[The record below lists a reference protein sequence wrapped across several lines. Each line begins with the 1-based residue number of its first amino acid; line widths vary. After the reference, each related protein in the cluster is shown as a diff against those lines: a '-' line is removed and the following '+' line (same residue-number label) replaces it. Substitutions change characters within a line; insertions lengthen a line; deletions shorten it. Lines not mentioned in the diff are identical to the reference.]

1 MTALFDSF
9 GPSWRPVVQLAAGY
23 GAAAIMTLTAVVL
36 RIPTDH
42 ARWVFAGSVAPAL
55 AIALGYKART
65 ADRIRLAATS
75 AALFVLGVA
84 LVAVPTVQSR
94 LAHAAGDRL
103 KAIAELDLV
112 FVTAFVAG
120 AACIGLLVRLGL
132 EGDEGFTRPWA
143 SVLGDARWM
152 TMREAKSLFPPSG
165 KVVVGEA
172 YEPWKERRGS
182 DDMVPSNPRTW
193 GSGGKHQVLFYD
205 FTWGSTHMLFFAGS
219 GGFKTTSTVIPTA
232 RTYPGSMVI
241 LDPALEIGQQV
252 APLRRRLKGP
262 SGQPRKVFTIDP
274 LADTVQGCDV
284 LELLRKHPRQEL
296 ALGAYVKMLLTEKP
310 KAQSGSDA
318 FFEGNNFGLMSGLLM
333 YVLHGRVT
341 DYEPKDTRRPTLRQ
355 LRTLTALP
363 EKDLKTFIGT
373 IYANDGAEDRPGF
386 VRNEAA
392 RRFIRQTLAPFVSM
406 AQESWTGISA
416 QINTDTKW
424 LSVTALADTVCNPD
438 FSLTDLPKGETDV
451 FLQIDAEVL
460 KNNVGVVRILLGAM
474 FQAMQSQE
482 RAQNR
487 TGGAESVLFCLD
499 EVDALGYMS
508 ALEEARDRGRKFGIS
523 LMMLYQSVGQIE
535 KHFGKEGAVA
545 WFDSAAIVSYAV
557 VTSPETADRISRQAG
572 ECTVEVA
579 GTSERSNWWFGIWAK
594 GAQAQSR
601 MTYSTSLQKRPLI
614 LPHEVR
620 EMRRDEQIIFAAAK
634 PALRCG
640 RAIFFRRPEMM
651 EGLGKS
657 RLREGVPPVPMTTRQ
672 GRSGDAAL
680 HAAFDR
686 LASSATMMTTDDG
699 AEATG
704 FEGQDFE
711 QMPTATLPPSSADS
725 AIAAAMAAA
734 VAAEQAYAD
743 QRAAADQVFRFEP
756 VSATSPSAA
765 PDTATPA
772 TDDLIA
778 AAEAHFARRPIGRG
792 RR

>member
-9 GPSWRPVVQLAAGY
+9 GPTWRPLVQLAAGY
-23 GAAAIMTLTAVVL
+23 GTAAIMTMSAVVL

-42 ARWVFAGSVAPAL
+42 ARWVFAGAAAPAIAL
-55 AIALGYKART
+55 ALGYKART
-65 ADRIRLAATS
+65 ADRIKLAGTS
-75 AALFVLGVA
+75 AVLFVTGVG
-84 LVAVPTVQSR
+84 LVAVPTVQSH
-94 LAHAAGDRL
+94 LARAAGDRL
-103 KAIAELDLV
+103 KAIAGLDLV
-112 FVTAFVAG
+112 FVAAFVAG
-120 AACIGLLVRLGL
+120 ATCIGLLVRQAMDG
-132 EGDEGFTRPWA
+132 EEAFTRPWR

-152 TMREAKSLFPPSG
+152 SMRDARSLFPPTG

-193 GSGGKHQVLFYD
+193 GSGGKHQVLCYD
-205 FTWGSTHMLFFAGS
+205 FSWGSTHMLFFAGS

-232 RTYPGSMVI
+232 RYYPGSMVI

-252 APLRRRLKGP
+252 APLRKRLKGP

-284 LELLRKHPRQEL
+284 LELLRRHPRQEL
-296 ALGAYVKMLLTEKP
+296 GLGAYVKMLLTEKA

-318 FFEGNNFGLMSGLLM
+318 FFEGNNVGLMSGLLM

-363 EKDLKTFIGT
+363 EKDLKSFIGA
-373 IYANDGAEDRPGF
+373 IYANDGVEDRPGF
-386 VRNEAA
+386 VRNEAP

-406 AQESWTGISA
+406 AQESWTGIAA

-438 FSLTDLPKGETDV
+438 FSLADLPKGETDV
-451 FLQIDAEVL
+451 FLQFDAEVL

-474 FQAMQSQE
+474 FQAMQSKE
-482 RAQNR
+482 RAR
-487 TGGAESVLFCLD
+487 GAESVLFCLD

-535 KHFGKEGAVA
+535 KHFGKDGAIA

-557 VTSPETADRISRQAG
+557 VTSPETADRISKQAG
-572 ECTVEVA
+572 ECTVEVE

-601 MTYSTSLQKRPLI
+601 MTYSTNLQKRPLI

-657 RLREGVPPVPMTTRQ
+657 RLREGAPPEPVAPPQDQ
-672 GRSGDAAL
+672 GDDAVL
-680 HAAFDR
+680 HAAFDG
-686 LASSATMMTTDDG
+686 LASSVTPLKTDDG

-711 QMPTATLPPSSADS
+711 QQDFEQAPPEASTADATVAT
-725 AIAAAMAAA
+725 AIAAAAD
-734 VAAEQAYAD
+734 AELASLQE
-743 QRAAADQVFRFEP
+743 RAAADQPYGVEP
-756 VSATSPSAA
+756 AHNSSIDADRQSAA
-765 PDTATPA
+765 QPA
-772 TDDLIA
+772 GDLIA
-778 AAEAHFARRPIGRG
+778 TAEAMFARRPIGRG
-792 RR
+792 RS

>member
-1 MTALFDSF
+1 MTALFDSL
-9 GPSWRPVVQLAAGY
+9 GPAWRPVIQLAAGY
-23 GAAAIMTLTAVVL
+23 SAAAVITAAAISL
-36 RIPTDH
+36 RLPSDH
-42 ARWVFAGSVAPAL
+42 VRWVFAGTAAP
-55 AIALGYKART
+55 AIALALGVNART
-65 ADRIRLAATS
+65 SDRIKLAVTS
-75 AALFVLGVA
+75 AAVFITA
-84 LVAVPTVQSR
+84 ITLVAVPTIGIHLSQSP
-94 LAHAAGDRL
+94 ADRL
-103 KAIAELDLV
+103 KAIADLDPI
-112 FVTAFVAG
+112 FVAAFIAG
-120 AACIGLLVRLGL
+120 FTCIGLLVRLIID
-132 EGDEGFTRPWA
+132 GDEAFTRPWA

-152 TMREAKSLFPPSG
+152 SMREAKSLFPPTG

-193 GSGGKHQVLFYD
+193 GSGGRHQVLFYD
-205 FTWGSTHMLFFAGS
+205 FSWGSTHMLFFAGS

-232 RTYPGSMVI
+232 RYYPGSMVI

-252 APLRRRLKGP
+252 APLRKRLNGP

-274 LADTVQGCDV
+274 LADAVQGCDV
-284 LELLRKHPRQEL
+284 LELLRRHPRQEL
-296 ALGAYVKMLLTEKP
+296 GLGAYVKMLLTEKP

-333 YVLHGRVT
+333 YVLHGRVS

-373 IYANDGAEDRPGF
+373 IYANEGVEDRPGF

-406 AQESWTGISA
+406 AQESWTGIAA

-424 LSVTALADTVCNPD
+424 LSVAALADAVCNPD
-438 FSLTDLPKGETDV
+438 FSLADLPKGDTDV
-451 FLQIDAEVL
+451 FLQFDAEVL
-460 KNNVGVVRILLGAM
+460 KNNVGVVRILLGSM

-482 RAQNR
+482 RVK
-487 TGGAESVLFCLD
+487 GAESVLFCLD

-523 LMMLYQSVGQIE
+523 LMLLYQSVGQIE

-557 VTSPETADRISRQAG
+557 VTSPETADRISKQAG
-572 ECTVEVA
+572 ECTVEVE
-579 GTSERSNWWFGIWAK
+579 GTSERSNWWFGMWAK
-594 GAQAQSR
+594 GAQSQSR

-657 RLREGVPPVPMTTRQ
+657 KLREGALPKPASPETSDTTA
-672 GRSGDAAL
+672 DAAL
-680 HAAFDR
+680 SAAFDR
-686 LASSATMMTTDDG
+686 LAASSEVATTDDG
-699 AEATG
+699 AAPTG
-704 FEGQDFE
+704 FEDQDFDTSAAPTT
-711 QMPTATLPPSSADS
+711 PTAQSSPNDATVTA
-725 AIAAAMAAA
+725 AIAAAAELEHATAVERASADEAYLAGPPESATTEADPQSAIA
-734 VAAEQAYAD
+734 VALL
-743 QRAAADQVFRFEP
+743 
-756 VSATSPSAA
+756 
-765 PDTATPA
+765 DTA
-772 TDDLIA
+772 
-778 AAEAHFARRPIGRG
+778 EAMFVRRPLGRS

>member
-9 GPSWRPVVQLAAGY
+9 GPSWRPVVQLATGY

-42 ARWVFAGSVAPAL
+42 ARWVFAGTAAPAL

-65 ADRIRLAATS
+65 ADRIKLAATS

-103 KAIAELDLV
+103 KAIVELDLV
-112 FVTAFVAG
+112 FVAAFVAG

-152 TMREAKSLFPPSG
+152 TMREARSLFPPTG

-193 GSGGKHQVLFYD
+193 GSGGQHQVLFYD

-262 SGQPRKVFTIDP
+262 SGRPRDVFSIDP

-296 ALGAYVKMLLTEKP
+296 SLGAYVKMLLTEKP

-318 FFEGNNFGLMSGLLM
+318 FFEGNNVGLMSGLLM
-333 YVLHGRVT
+333 YVLHGRVS

-373 IYANDGAEDRPGF
+373 IYANDGVEDRPGF

-406 AQESWTGISA
+406 AQESWTGIAA

-438 FSLTDLPKGETDV
+438 FSLADLPKGETDV

-474 FQAMQSQE
+474 FQAMQTQE
-482 RAQNR
+482 RAR
-487 TGGAESVLFCLD
+487 GAESVLFCLD

-535 KHFGKEGAVA
+535 KHFGKDGAIA

-557 VTSPETADRISRQAG
+557 VTSPETADRISKQAG
-572 ECTVEVA
+572 ECTVEVE
-579 GTSERSNWWFGIWAK
+579 GTSERSNWWFGLWAK

-614 LPHEVR
+614 LAHEVR

-657 RLREGVPPVPMTTRQ
+657 RLREGAPSIPGTTRQ
-672 GRSGDAAL
+672 GQSDDAAL
-680 HAAFDR
+680 HTALDR
-686 LASSATMMTTDDG
+686 LASATTITTSDDG

-704 FEGQDFE
+704 FEGQNFE
-711 QMPTATLPPSSADS
+711 QAPPEPIRSDAAVTM
-725 AIAAAMAAA
+725 AIAAAAEAER
-734 VAAEQAYAD
+734 VALEDRATAD
-743 QRAAADQVFRFEP
+743 QTYSIEP
-756 VSATSPSAA
+756 QTSTSTDSDPQSVTQSAE
-765 PDTATPA
+765 
-772 TDDLIA
+772 DLIA
-778 AAEAHFARRPIGRG
+778 IAETMFARRPIGRG